1 MEKYEQYLSDNADD
15 AERRAAEQVLEGLAG
30 LRLEAKLR
38 EVAAEQA
45 AQHRRTFWNR
55 LFFTLAALAF
65 LVVVAYWFFSRN
77 VATPSVPPSVKQL
90 PTQPSPIEN
99 QTPSQ
104 NKPEKPRERPPIAQL
119 KPKKQVPPVPP
130 TPIFPTYALQDEV
143 IPVPLHSAPDLVAMR
158 GQSEGNI
165 ALKALLDQLWYVDY
179 PPFGLKINATY
190 RSADQLLRQR
200 DFSAAYL
207 ALEEIEHVQ
216 IDSLSRRIA
225 RENQKLLEKD
235 PTASPVAAMPMAN
248 DTLLYLKAYCL
259 LEMGEGQE
267 AMFYFSRMRFPDPAW
282 IPQLTWYRALVLLQ
296 ADKRKE
302 ALVLFKQIAEEQGH
316 PYRRQA
322 RKAQKL
328 MQ

>member
-15 AERRAAEQVLEGLAG
+15 DERRAAEQVLEGLAG

-45 AQHRRTFWNR
+45 AQHRRTFWGR
-55 LFFTLAALAF
+55 LLFSLAALAF
-65 LVVVAYWFFSRN
+65 LAVVAYWFFSRN
-77 VATPSVPPSVKQL
+77 VAAPSVSPSEKHA
-90 PTQPSPIEN
+90 PKPPSPIEN
-99 QTPSQ
+99 QPPTQ
-104 NKPEKPRERPPIAQL
+104 YKLEKPLERPPVAQL
-119 KPKKQVPPVPP
+119 KPKKQVPPVLPS
-130 TPIFPTYALQDEV
+130 PIFPTYALQDEL
-143 IPVPLHSAPDLVAMR
+143 IPEPLYSAPDLVAMR
-158 GQSEGNI
+158 GAGEANV

-179 PPFGLKINATY
+179 PPFGLKINGTY
-190 RSADQLLRQR
+190 RSADQLLQQR
-200 DFSAAYL
+200 NFSAAYL

-216 IDSLSRRIA
+216 IDSLSHRIA

-267 AMFYFSRMRFPDPAW
+267 AIFYFSRMRFPDPAW
-282 IPQLTWYRALVLLQ
+282 IPQLTWYRALALLQ

-322 RKAQKL
+322 RKALKL
-328 MQ
+328 L